1 MRILKLME
9 YKDYYKILGV
19 EKTASKDEL
28 KNQYRKLARKYHP
41 DVNTTD
47 KNATA
52 KFAEISEAYEVLSD
66 DEKRKKY
73 DELGSDW
80 ERYQTAGQGDQFDW
94 AKYANRGDGQT
105 RGGEGNWEDLFG
117 GAGGADASDFFRNIF
132 GQGFRG
138 AGGGSFARKG
148 QDLHAELS
156 ISLDEAFSG
165 GVETL
170 TVGEQNIRLT
180 LKPGIWDGQTIRID
194 GKGLPG
200 VRGGASGD
208 LFITFLLQPHPS
220 YRLDG
225 TDLYMDIPVSVYAAL
240 LGATQEVKT
249 ISGTYKIKIPP
260 ETQNGTI
267 FKLKGRG
274 FPVYGKP
281 EKHGDLFLKAV
292 LKLPE
297 KLDPREIALIR
308 ELANMRN
315 ESVGGETK

>member
-1 MRILKLME
+1 ME

-28 KNQYRKLARKYHP
+28 RNQYRKLARKYHP

-47 KNATA
+47 KNATM

-80 ERYQTAGQGDQFDW
+80 ERYQAEGQGDQFDW
-94 AKYANRGDGQT
+94 AKYANQGTGQA
-105 RGGEGNWEDLFG
+105 RSEERNWEEFFG
-117 GAGGADASDFFRNIF
+117 GGANASDFFRNIF
-132 GQGFRG
+132 GRGFRDTSN
-138 AGGGSFARKG
+138 GSFARKG
-148 QDLHAELS
+148 QDLHADLS
-156 ISLDEAFSG
+156 ISIEEAFSG
-165 GVETL
+165 GVEIL
-170 TVGEQNIRLT
+170 TVGEQKIRLT
-180 LKPGIWDGQTIRID
+180 LKPGIWDHQTIKIG

-200 VRGGASGD
+200 VSGGPNGD
-208 LFITFLLQPHPS
+208 LFITFLLQPHQF

-225 TDLYMDIPVSVYAAL
+225 TNLHMDIPVSIYAAL
-240 LGATQEVKT
+240 LGASQEVKT

-260 ETQNGTI
+260 ETQNGTV

-274 FPVYGKP
+274 FPVYGEP
-281 EKHGDLFLKAV
+281 GKHGDLFLRTV

-297 KLDPREIALIR
+297 KLDSRETALIR
-308 ELANMRN
+308 ELANLRKEN
-315 ESVGGETK
+315 VGGVTT